1 MKAKNNHL
9 RKVFMWYKVKELKLT
24 GLNKSQISREV
35 GIDRGTVRTYLSMSE
50 EEFHRWIEKGR
61 HLPKKLNMYYEY
73 VKQLLTLQPYL
84 SSAQVEDRLK
94 ENFSGLPDVNSKTV
108 YNFV

>member
-1 MKAKNNHL
+1 MKAKSKYL
-9 RKVFMWYKVKELKLT
+9 RKVLMWYKVKELKSS
-24 GLNKSQISREV
+24 GLNKSQISQEV
-35 GIDRGTVRTYLSMSE
+35 GIDRGTVRTYLSMNE

-73 VKQLLTLQPYL
+73 VKDLLTVHPYL

-94 ENFSGLPDVNSKTV
+94 ENFSGIAGSS
-108 YNFV
+108 